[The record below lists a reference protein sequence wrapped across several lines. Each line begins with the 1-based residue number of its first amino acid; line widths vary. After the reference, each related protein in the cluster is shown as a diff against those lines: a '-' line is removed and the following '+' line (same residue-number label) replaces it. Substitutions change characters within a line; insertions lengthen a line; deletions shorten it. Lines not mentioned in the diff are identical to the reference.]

1 MRTNPIKKEPNE
13 ISRKLYIIHNVCVLQ
28 TKEILN
34 TVDELLQDIPDMKFT
49 SDVFRL
55 SKIDRIRGKV
65 RST

>member
-1 MRTNPIKKEPNE
+1 MKKTNE

-49 SDVFRL
+49 SDFFRL
-55 SKIDRIRGKV
+55 SKIDRIHGKV

>member
-13 ISRKLYIIHNVCVLQ
+13 KSRKLYIIHNVCVLQ

-34 TVDELLQDIPDMKFT
+34 TVDELLQEIPDMKFT
-49 SDVFRL
+49 SDIFRL